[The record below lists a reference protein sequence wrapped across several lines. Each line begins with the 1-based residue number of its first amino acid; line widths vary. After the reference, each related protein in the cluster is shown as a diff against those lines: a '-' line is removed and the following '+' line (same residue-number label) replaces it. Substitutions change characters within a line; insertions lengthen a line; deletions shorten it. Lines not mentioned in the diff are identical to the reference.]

1 MKRIFYLFLFLFI
14 GTNFAYSQTHKV
26 VFQLTTNDSK
36 VWAGT
41 IKNINHVI
49 EALPDTQVELV
60 CHSGGIQ
67 FILNKNTEDAKNIQ
81 ALQAKG
87 VKIVGCQNTL
97 NGLNLTKDDL
107 HPNIEVVPSGV
118 AEVVLKQEAGWS
130 YLRQTP

>member
-60 CHSGGIQ
+60 CHSGGIN
-67 FILNKNTEDAKNIQ
+67 FILKKNTEDAKIFK
-81 ALQAKG
+81 LF
-87 VKIVGCQNTL
+87 
-97 NGLNLTKDDL
+97 
-107 HPNIEVVPSGV
+107 
-118 AEVVLKQEAGWS
+118 
-130 YLRQTP
+130 RQKV